1 MVKAIKISNI
11 FNACQRIGRFI
22 QNMETL
28 ETIKYKNCVIE
39 IYADEDCD
47 YLIDLLK
54 EDNSLFLVH
63 YHSDFYVE
71 KDDIITKDDARAIY
85 QGGKIQQQKEINH
98 HKKHIKEDKEAMIG
112 IGTLIIFI
120 AMVLVAAVAAS
131 VLIQTSQTLQQ
142 RAYKVGSETIQEVS
156 SGIRIDDII
165 GYATPARDRLNLMA
179 MIIAPRAGS
188 QYIDLENVVVTVQID
203 NYTVLEFDSNLV
215 AANVSANGVFHTLND
230 KLLNSTV
237 FGMIVIHDS
246 DNSILTTNGMNV
258 GDSAFVIVNLSA
270 ATHTS
275 GVLPRKEITGT
286 ILPEIGM
293 SAVYYVRTPSVFEN
307 RIVTLY

>member
-1 MVKAIKISNI
+1 MGNERNEGGKMEKKYMERLIGKYCKIVTKEPGEERASVVSGILEDVDYKDGFILVNSKQGLGCLRINTIVAIKP
-11 FNACQRIGRFI
+11 
-22 QNMETL
+22 
-28 ETIKYKNCVIE
+28 
-39 IYADEDCD
+39 
-47 YLIDLLK
+47 
-54 EDNSLFLVH
+54 
-63 YHSDFYVE
+63 
-71 KDDIITKDDARAIY
+71 
-85 QGGKIQQQKEINH
+85 GKIHQQKEINH

-142 RAYKVGSETIQEVS
+142 RAYKVGGETIQEVS

-179 MIIAPRAGS
+179 MIVAPRAGS

-203 NYTVLEFDSNLV
+203 NYTVLQFDSNLV
-215 AANVSANGVFHTLND
+215 AGNVSGDGVFHTLD
-230 KLLNSTV
+230 DTQLNSTV
-237 FGMIVIHDS
+237 FGMIVVHDS
-246 DNSILTTNGMNV
+246 DNSIITTNGMNV
-258 GDSAFVIVNLSA
+258 GDSAFVVVNLSA

-307 RIVTLY
+307 RIITLY